1 MKKTLLFFSILSAFY
16 VKTQVLESDNY
27 DSYILGNIG
36 SYFDYTFYINVPG
49 QGGMFTSPN
58 SPGSAANYS
67 QTNFQIVSI
76 DANHG
81 KSLQIISPGATGG
94 ESERKVYKQSF
105 ASAWNGRNLGN
116 NIVKVDLEIYTGN
129 AAGNA
134 VKVGAKLGNSVG
146 IYYNTQMKRFY
157 LGVYTKEINGS
168 QTTQFNLFLINTPQ
182 TFPSNTWVS
191 VGFSYNTL
199 NQEITYTIDGVT
211 SVWSPGYFFKMLPK
225 YM

>member
-1 MKKTLLFFSILSAFY
+1 
-16 VKTQVLESDNY
+16 
-27 DSYILGNIG
+27 
-36 SYFDYTFYINVPG
+36 
-49 QGGMFTSPN
+49 
-58 SPGSAANYS
+58 
-67 QTNFQIVSI
+67 
-76 DANHG
+76 
-81 KSLQIISPGATGG
+81 
-94 ESERKVYKQSF
+94 
-105 ASAWNGRNLGN
+105 
-116 NIVKVDLEIYTGN
+116 
-129 AAGNA
+129 
-134 VKVGAKLGNSVG
+134 
-146 IYYNTQMKRFY
+146 MKRFY